1 MSIRLINQALK
12 DTRQKRVRFYP
23 MTDCIFIIFGAT
35 GDLTKRKLIPALYK
49 LVQDNKVEKF
59 AIIGAAIDAIDADEI
74 IERARNFVPNIDETI
89 WQRLKKNTYYQQVN
103 FNTSSDFDALA
114 RYINQIEKEHNLSGN
129 RLAYMAVA
137 SNFFCMI
144 TQEIGRT
151 GVIKRDGKN
160 RTWQRIAYEKP
171 FGTSAQSAHEINTCI
186 KQWFNEE
193 QIYRIDHY
201 LTKELVSNITLVR
214 FTNIVFEPLWNNK
227 YIDYVQIIMDE
238 SVGLE
243 GRGRYYD
250 QYGVLKDV
258 IQNHA
263 LQLISLVA
271 MELPKQLRSRFIHD
285 EKAAVLQRI
294 RFEDGFLG
302 QYTDYTSEPD
312 VAPDSQTPTFA
323 CLRLAIDS
331 PRWEAVPFYIK
342 AGKKM
347 NKKNTSIYIK
357 FKDVACDVSPYCI
370 YESNVLNIQIDP
382 DSRFS
387 LQLNTKKPGPTLDV
401 TPVQLS
407 FSRNYVFG
415 TLTPEAYEILLEQ
428 IMAGDQAISVQ
439 ADEIEYSWNV
449 IEHIESHK
457 LPEYTYQPNSFGPLQ
472 LETFAQKYKFKWLA

>member
-1 MSIRLINQALK
+1 
-12 DTRQKRVRFYP
+12 
-23 MTDCIFIIFGAT
+23 
-35 GDLTKRKLIPALYK
+35 
-49 LVQDNKVEKF
+49 
-59 AIIGAAIDAIDADEI
+59 
-74 IERARNFVPNIDETI
+74 
-89 WQRLKKNTYYQQVN
+89 
-103 FNTSSDFDALA
+103 
-114 RYINQIEKEHNLSGN
+114 
-129 RLAYMAVA
+129 
-137 SNFFCMI
+137 
-144 TQEIGRT
+144 
-151 GVIKRDGKN
+151 
-160 RTWQRIAYEKP
+160 
-171 FGTSAQSAHEINTCI
+171 
-186 KQWFNEE
+186 
-193 QIYRIDHY
+193 
-201 LTKELVSNITLVR
+201 
-214 FTNIVFEPLWNNK
+214 
-227 YIDYVQIIMDE
+227 
-238 SVGLE
+238 
-243 GRGRYYD
+243 
-250 QYGVLKDV
+250 
-258 IQNHA
+258 
-263 LQLISLVA
+263 
-271 MELPKQLRSRFIHD
+271 
-285 EKAAVLQRI
+285 VLQRI